1 VSNAGT
7 IFYKGLGMENKKPIM
22 EVKKPTTYQE
32 QLEILRNR
40 GCRIDD
46 EQRAIQFLKRTSYYR
61 FSGYLVAFRQSYGNY
76 FEGLIFDRVASI
88 YVFDQELRVL
98 ITKAVSEMEI
108 SIKSTVAYHHGHT
121 YGSLGYTNP
130 DTFIEKHDHDRFTE
144 KFETAVQNNSNSLI
158 VRHHKRRY
166 NGQFPIW
173 AATELFTMS
182 MISIFYADLK
192 TKDKKAIAADYATDY
207 VHLES
212 WLHSV
217 SVLRN
222 ICAHHSRLY
231 NIKFHQNPKLPR
243 RYTKI
248 ENVGAYS
255 LFKQIS
261 VLKLLHANR
270 KEDWNNAFVLP
281 IAALLEKYG
290 DAVELGSMG
299 FPVNWEDV
307 LMW

>member
-1 VSNAGT
+1 
-7 IFYKGLGMENKKPIM
+7 MENKKPIM

-32 QLEILRNR
+32 QLEILRSR
-40 GCRIDD
+40 GCKIDD
-46 EQRAIQFLKRTSYYR
+46 EQRAIQFLRRTGYYR
-61 FSGYLVAFRQSYGNY
+61 FSGYLVAFKQTDGNY
-76 FEGLIFDRVASI
+76 LEGLTFDRVASI
-88 YVFDQELRVL
+88 CVFDQELRAL
-98 ITKAVSEMEI
+98 ITKVVSEIEI

-121 YGSLGYTNP
+121 YGSLGYSNP
-130 DTFIEKHDHDRFTE
+130 DSFNEKHDHYRFIE
-144 KFETAVQNNSNSLI
+144 KFEAAVQNNSNSLI
-158 VRHHKRRY
+158 VRHHKKHY

-192 TKDKKAIAADYATDY
+192 TDDKKAIAVDYATDY
-207 VHLES
+207 VHFES

-243 RYTKI
+243 RYVKI
-248 ENVGAYS
+248 EGMGAYS
-255 LFKQIS
+255 LFKQVN
-261 VLKLLHANR
+261 VLMLLYANR
-270 KEDWNNAFVLP
+270 QEEWNNAFMLP
-281 IAALLEKYG
+281 LVALLKKYG

-299 FPVNWEDV
+299 FPVNWEV
-307 LMW
+307 ALTW